1 MKVQVRLFAA
11 LVQHIAESIRAHY
24 PEGIRAG
31 APLEVELPEQSTL
44 ADLVSFLNL
53 PQDQV
58 RVVFVN
64 GRARSLDY
72 GLTSGDEVGI
82 FPPIGGG

>member
-11 LVQHIAESIRAHY
+11 LAQHVPDSIRAHY
-24 PEGIRAG
+24 PKGIHAG
-31 APLEVELPEQSTL
+31 VPLEVELPEQSTL
-44 ADLVSFLNL
+44 SDLVSLLGL
-53 PQDQV
+53 PQDLV
-58 RVVFVN
+58 RVIFVN

-72 GLTSGDEVGI
+72 GLSPGDEVGI